1 MMKHILKATTSP
13 TMRQKSRFL
22 TGAVILLLGTL
33 QSCIFEDMEPCVQYD
48 LTLKIVGSNGLQLPS
63 ETVDSISLFL
73 FDTNGYVRMV
83 SAGRSNDFTI
93 GYPKEEA
100 LTLIAWGNLKKDSL
114 LVPLLSRGQ
123 QPEEVMVTLRQLEA
137 FSMNP
142 TDLFYARYT
151 VTLGQEEVLVDR
163 AAPLSDESETR
174 ALRAAKARVDTL
186 PLSLER
192 IVASLTIT
200 GQYMDRR
207 FGTDTAGYHF
217 VVYSPRDALNFMGT
231 LAGDTARYAPATT
244 MNTAGQLITPAIR
257 VLPTPVDG
265 ALTVALFRGD
275 SLLYTTSLDS
285 RGEPLRAVAGK
296 QLDILLD
303 FRYSYVK
310 VSVDVVPWGEVRQNT
325 EL

>member
-1 MMKHILKATTSP
+1 MMKYDLKATTSP
-13 TMRQKSRFL
+13 TTIRKHRFL
-22 TGAVILLLGTL
+22 TGVIIVLLGAF

-48 LTLKIVGSNGLQLPS
+48 LTLKIVDSNGLQLPS
-63 ETVDSISLFL
+63 ETVDSIHLFL
-73 FDTNGYVRMV
+73 FDKKGYVRMV
-83 SAGRSNDFTI
+83 STGRSNDFTI
-93 GYPKEEA
+93 GYLKEEA

-114 LVPLLSRGQ
+114 LVPELSRGQ
-123 QPEEVMVTLRQLEA
+123 LPEEVIITLRQLEA
-137 FSMNP
+137 FAVNP

-151 VTLGQEEVLVDR
+151 VTLGQDEALIGKATSLTHGVET
-163 AAPLSDESETR
+163 SD
-174 ALRAAKARVDTL
+174 LRAAKASVDTL
-186 PLSLER
+186 TLSLER

-217 VVYSPRDALNFMGT
+217 VVYSPRDALSFMGT

-244 MNTAGQLITPAIR
+244 MNTAGQLVTPAIR

-285 RGEPLRAVAGK
+285 RGKPLRAVAGK

-310 VSVDVVPWGEVRQNT
+310 VSVDVVPWGEVRQDT